1 MIVLDTNVIS
11 SLMRPEE
18 NPVVVQWLDG
28 QPKRSVWTTA
38 TTILEVRY
46 GLLILPAGRRRES
59 LVARFDHVLDD
70 SLEGRVLKF
79 DRLSAERAA
88 EISARRRTVGRTV
101 DAHDTQIAGIVMS
114 RNATLAT
121 RNVRDFDDLDM
132 PLVNP
137 WED

>member
-11 SLMRPEE
+11 ALMRPEE
-18 NPVVVQWLDG
+18 NPVVVQWLNG
-28 QPKRSVWTTA
+28 QPTRSVWTTA
-38 TTILEVRY
+38 TTVLEVRY
-46 GLLILPAGRRRES
+46 GLLILPAGRRREG
-59 LVARFDHVLDD
+59 LVARFDHVLDN

-88 EISARRRTVGRTV
+88 EVSARRRTVGSTV
-101 DAHDTQIAGIVMS
+101 ATHDTQIAGIVMS

-121 RNVRDFDDLDM
+121 RNLRDFDDLDIA
-132 PLVNP
+132 LVNP